1 MYFSYLSEGII
12 QNDLVEWYIER
23 NMQVISKVDEA
34 RKLQKIV
41 NSVIAKM
48 ISSDRNLI
56 VSEDHIVHG
65 ERRLMVH
72 PNYLEK
78 F

>member
-1 MYFSYLSEGII
+1 M
-12 QNDLVEWYIER
+12 QNDLVEWYIEK

-34 RKLQKIV
+34 RKLAKIV

-48 ISSDRNLI
+48 ITTDRNLV
-56 VSEDHIVHG
+56 VSEDHIIHG

-72 PNYLEK
+72 PNYFEK
-78 F
+78 Y